1 MSENVVVVI
10 AVVILVVLFS
20 IQHLGIDRVS
30 WIFAPIVFIWLF
42 LIGGVGI
49 FNIWKYDSSVLRAF
63 SPVYVYRFFKK
74 GDGWTWP
81 SLGGIMICIRV
92 TEALFADLSQFSVL
106 AIQIVFAAVVFPCLL
121 LGYIGQAAYL
131 MQNTDKVYD
140 AFYHS
145 IPESIY
151 WPVVVVATAAAIVA
165 SQATIYETFYYHI
178 YIPEINWILMVLC
191 IAIAAGFKNQYQIK
205 NLSGITVIMVMLL
218 TTFLMVLVMLIVWC
232 CHWILVLI
240 FTILSLIVE
249 GTYFSSLVLKVNR
262 GGCVPLAIAVLHSKV
277 SIAWILGLGHSMVL
291 VRVPGVGLAYTELPS
306 GIPHIF
312 SHFITNNLLPAIHY
326 VVIFVCIKYLPVYT
340 VPEGERY
347 LLRRIRPNNFYMF
360 HGVARYCYKY
370 QHKKDDDFEKKFF
383 ENLFKFVRMESL
395 MDGGSDL
402 EVYSLCYNQSEHYD
416 EDALVSCQTQ
426 SHTMI
431 RPCHRFVMMLGW
443 CIYLG
448 IKWWWQG
455 GVHLYTKKLELIT
468 FILFLGSYV
477 EKIPHECL
485 LNVGQV
491 IFE

>member
-81 SLGGIMICIRV
+81 SLGGILICIRV

-106 AIQIVFAAVVFPCLL
+106 ALQIVFAAVVFPCLL

-151 WPVVVVATAAAIVA
+151 WPVVVVATAAAIVT

-191 IAIAAGFKNQYQIK
+191 IAIAAGFKNQIPNWKSFWDNSYNGDVANYIPYGSCYA
-205 NLSGITVIMVMLL
+205 NSVVLPLDSCPDLHHLITNSGGHL
-218 TTFLMVLVMLIVWC
+218 F
-232 CHWILVLI
+232 
-240 FTILSLIVE
+240 F
-249 GTYFSSLVLKVNR
+249 FSGLKVKHHQFE
-262 GGCVPLAIAVLHSKV
+262 LHSKV

-431 RPCHRFVMMLGW
+431 RPCHRFVMVM
-443 CIYLG
+443 
-448 IKWWWQG
+448 
-455 GVHLYTKKLELIT
+455 
-468 FILFLGSYV
+468 SYV